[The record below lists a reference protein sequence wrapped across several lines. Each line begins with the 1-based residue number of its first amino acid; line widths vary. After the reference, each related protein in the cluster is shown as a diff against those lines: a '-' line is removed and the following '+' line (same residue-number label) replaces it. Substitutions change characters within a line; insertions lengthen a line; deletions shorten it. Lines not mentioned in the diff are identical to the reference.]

1 MQINGQTKTCG
12 LIGNP
17 VEHTLSPV
25 IHNNLA
31 SLTGINMVYVPF
43 KVEADLV
50 EDVIVGAHA
59 MGIWGLNVTVPHK
72 ERVIPCLKEIDS
84 LAHKIGAVNTLVP
97 CEGGY
102 KGYNTDMPGLYRAMV
117 SDGISVDGEQVIILG
132 AGGVARAVA
141 VMLAEKVEK
150 IYILNRTVEKA
161 EAIAAEVN
169 GYAGREVAVRM
180 SLADY
185 NKLPEGQYLT
195 IQATNIGMHPKV
207 EDAVITDKAF
217 YEKVHTGYDM
227 IYNPGETK
235 FMELVKEQGG
245 IAFNGLKMLLY
256 QGIIAYELWN
266 RISISEDAA
275 KEIYEKLKEKL

>member
-1 MQINGQTKTCG
+1 
-12 LIGNP
+12 
-17 VEHTLSPV
+17 
-25 IHNNLA
+25 
-31 SLTGINMVYVPF
+31 
-43 KVEADLV
+43 
-50 EDVIVGAHA
+50 
-59 MGIWGLNVTVPHK
+59 
-72 ERVIPCLKEIDS
+72 
-84 LAHKIGAVNTLVP
+84 
-97 CEGGY
+97 
-102 KGYNTDMPGLYRAMV
+102 
-117 SDGISVDGEQVIILG
+117 
-132 AGGVARAVA
+132 
-141 VMLAEKVEK
+141 
-150 IYILNRTVEKA
+150 
-161 EAIAAEVN
+161 
-169 GYAGREVAVRM
+169 M

-217 YEKVHTGYDM
+217 YEKVHTGYDL